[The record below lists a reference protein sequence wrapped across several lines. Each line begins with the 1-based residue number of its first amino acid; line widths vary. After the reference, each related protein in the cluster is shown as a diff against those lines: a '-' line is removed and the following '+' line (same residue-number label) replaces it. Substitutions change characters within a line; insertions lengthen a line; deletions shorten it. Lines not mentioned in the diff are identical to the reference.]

1 MYSLKQRVELQ
12 TVCCLGDY
20 FKWRF
25 PLRVTRQETQ
35 ISCFS
40 EGRKGAIQKKR
51 MNQFSKKM

>member
-12 TVCCLGDY
+12 TICCLRDY

-25 PLRVTRQETQ
+25 PTRVTRQETE

-40 EGRKGAIQKKR
+40 EGRKGAI
-51 MNQFSKKM
+51 